1 MPRDTFTPTATPM
14 KPAQRKTSPLALMAC
29 GMTLLGV
36 TLFST
41 SALAATDSSAANTD
55 AATTDTNSAKS
66 VSQFAADTLSEGHQ
80 QLASRLQQLAQHTQ
94 AYCSAEGDVTL
105 DTLKQD
111 WRSAMLGL
119 NQVNWVEMGPI
130 LQNSRQWQ
138 LYFWPDKKDLVA
150 RKTRALLAGDAP
162 ITVESLAEQSI
173 VMQGLGSVEY
183 QLFDARYADSPLTA
197 DSRRCELMTANTA
210 YAANTGKTLRDEWQ
224 QFAPQLAEGTGA
236 FSDSRDAVLSLVR
249 ALTVQ
254 LEAIKDRKLRRP
266 IGLDNG
272 GTANPYAAES
282 WRGGMGLA
290 NIAATLAMMERLW
303 LGNDD
308 VAGIQGYLN
317 GQVDPRMVAST
328 TSDFVDARQAF
339 AALPDDLAGIL
350 RDDPRNGELQQ
361 AMIHVET
368 LQAGFSDTLNPALG
382 LSLGFNST
390 DGD

>member
-1 MPRDTFTPTATPM
+1 M
-14 KPAQRKTSPLALMAC
+14 
-29 GMTLLGV
+29 
-36 TLFST
+36 
-41 SALAATDSSAANTD
+41 
-55 AATTDTNSAKS
+55 
-66 VSQFAADTLSEGHQ
+66 
-80 QLASRLQQLAQHTQ
+80 
-94 AYCSAEGDVTL
+94 TL

-308 VAGIQGYLN
+308 VASIQGYLN
-317 GQVDPRMVAST
+317 GQVDPSMVAST
-328 TSDFVDARQAF
+328 TSNFVDARQAF
-339 AALPDDLAGIL
+339 AALPNDLAGIL

-368 LQAGFSDTLNPALG
+368 LQAGFADTLNPALG

>member
-1 MPRDTFTPTATPM
+1 MPRDTFTLAATPM
-14 KPAQRKTSPLALMAC
+14 KPALRKTSPLSLMAC
-29 GMTLLGV
+29 GMTLLGAALLP
-36 TLFST
+36 TST
-41 SALAATDSSAANTD
+41 LAATDSSGANTD
-55 AATTDTNSAKS
+55 AATDTNSAAA
-66 VSQFAADTLSEGHQ
+66 VSRFAADTLSEAHQ
-80 QLASRLQQLAQHTQ
+80 QLASRLQQLEQHTQ
-94 AYCSAEGDVTL
+94 DFCSAEGDVTL

-197 DSRRCELMTANTA
+197 DSRRCELMTANTS

-249 ALTVQ
+249 AMTVQ

-290 NIAATLAMMERLW
+290 NIGATLAMMETLW
-303 LGNDD
+303 LGNDEA
-308 VAGIQGYLN
+308 AGIQGYLN
-317 GQVDPRMVAST
+317 QQVDPRMVAST

-339 AALPDDLAGIL
+339 VALPDDLAAIL

-361 AMIHVET
+361 ALIHVES
-368 LQAGFSDTLNPALG
+368 LQASFADTLNPALG

>member
-1 MPRDTFTPTATPM
+1 MSRDTFTHAATPM
-14 KPAQRKTSPLALMAC
+14 KPAQRKTSPLALTAC
-29 GMTLLGV
+29 GMTLMGV
-36 TLFST
+36 TLFATST
-41 SALAATDSSAANTD
+41 LAATDSIAANTG
-55 AATTDTNSAKS
+55 AAGADTSAEA
-66 VSQFAADTLSEGHQ
+66 VSQFAADTLSEAHQ

-94 AYCSAEGDVTL
+94 AFCSAKGDITL
-105 DTLKQD
+105 ETLKQD

-210 YAANTGKTLRDEWQ
+210 YAANTGKTLHDEWQ

-236 FSDSRDAVLSLVR
+236 FSDPRDAVLSLVR
-249 ALTVQ
+249 AMTVQ

-290 NIAATLAMMERLW
+290 NIGATLAMMETIW
-303 LGNDD
+303 LGNDE
-308 VAGIQGYLN
+308 VAGIHGYLN
-317 GQVDPRMVAST
+317 QQVDPRMVAST
-328 TSDFVDARQAF
+328 TGDFADARDAF
-339 AALPDDLAGIL
+339 ATLPTDLAALL

-361 AMIHVET
+361 AMIHIET
-368 LQAGFSDTLNPALG
+368 LQAGFADTLNPALG

>member
-1 MPRDTFTPTATPM
+1 MSRDTFTHAATPM

-29 GMTLLGV
+29 GMTLMGV
-36 TLFST
+36 TLFATST
-41 SALAATDSSAANTD
+41 LAATDSIAADTDVPGAGTSAEA
-55 AATTDTNSAKS
+55 
-66 VSQFAADTLSEGHQ
+66 VSQFAADTLSEAHQ

-94 AYCSAEGDVTL
+94 AFCSAKGDTTL
-105 DTLKQD
+105 ETLKQD

-183 QLFDARYADSPLTA
+183 QLFDARYANSPLTA

-210 YAANTGKTLRDEWQ
+210 YAANTGKTLHDEWQ

-236 FSDSRDAVLSLVR
+236 FSDPRDAVLSLVR
-249 ALTVQ
+249 AMTVQ

-290 NIAATLAMMERLW
+290 NIGATLAMMETLW
-303 LGNDD
+303 LGNDE
-308 VAGIQGYLN
+308 VAGIHGYLN
-317 GQVDPRMVAST
+317 QQVDPRMVAST
-328 TSDFVDARQAF
+328 TGDFADARDAF
-339 AALPDDLAGIL
+339 ATLPTDLAALL

-361 AMIHVET
+361 AMIHIET
-368 LQAGFSDTLNPALG
+368 LQAGFADTLNPALG